1 MGNIC
6 GTSGSRHVYSP
17 PDTPRTTSAPSTST
31 HIGGDT
37 LTSIYQLS
45 HSQRE
50 RFLDLH
56 DPMRFLGLNHDTE
69 LFRTTDS
76 RYIKNDKL
84 AGNPQSM
91 ASILMHEE
99 LRPNR
104 FASRTG
110 AQPHEA
116 TAYLPKRIKATDLG
130 VPSLNVMTGSL
141 ARDGIIAYDHMSDN
155 QVAVK
160 MRLGD
165 FLDRGGKVYADAS
178 SIADDGETSQAL
190 IVTLPKGQKVPI
202 QRV

>member
-17 PDTPRTTSAPSTST
+17 PDTQRTTSAPSTST

-37 LTSIYQLS
+37 LTSIHQLS

-50 RFLDLH
+50 QFLNMH
-56 DPMRFLGLNHDTE
+56 DPMRVMGLDHDTE

-76 RYIKNDKL
+76 RYIKNEKL
-84 AGNPQSM
+84 AGNPESI
-91 ASILMHEE
+91 ASIFMHEQ
-99 LRPNR
+99 LRPNPY
-104 FASRTG
+104 ASRTG

-116 TAYLPKRIKATDLG
+116 SAYIPKRIKATDLR
-130 VPSLNVMTGSL
+130 VPSLNVMVGSK
-141 ARDGIIAYDHMSDN
+141 AQDGIKAYDHMSNDP
-155 QVAVK
+155 VPVK

-165 FLDRGGKVYADAS
+165 FLDRGGKVYSDV
-178 SIADDGETSQAL
+178 INDGGESQAL

-202 QRV
+202 KRV

>member
-17 PDTPRTTSAPSTST
+17 SHTQRITSAPSTST
-31 HIGGDT
+31 HVGGDT
-37 LTSIYQLS
+37 LTSIHQLS

-50 RFLDLH
+50 QFLNMH
-56 DPMRFLGLNHDTE
+56 DPMRVMGLDHDTE

-99 LRPNR
+99 LRPNP
-104 FASRTG
+104 FASHTG

-116 TAYLPKRIKATDLG
+116 RAYVPKRIKATDLG

-141 ARDGIIAYDHMSDN
+141 ARDGIRAYDHMSDN
-155 QVAVK
+155 QVSVK

-165 FLDRGGKVYADAS
+165 FLERGGKVYADAS
-178 SIADDGETSQAL
+178 SIADDGDTSQAL
-190 IVTLPKGQKVPI
+190 IVTLPKGQKVPVE
-202 QRV
+202 RV